1 MMRPD
6 LDQRKL
12 VPHPFDC
19 SASTAF
25 KMNPERFFIRQTTS
39 VLKLA
44 MHQKSFGAP
53 EQSRCLLSLELALG
67 HPGWPIVLLNYSSS

>member
-6 LDQRKL
+6 LDQRKP

-19 SASTAF
+19 AASTAF

-39 VLKLA
+39 VLKLSV
-44 MHQKSFGAP
+44 HQKSFGAP
-53 EQSRCLLSLELALG
+53 EQRT
-67 HPGWPIVLLNYSSS
+67 